1 VVVVVVVVVKIRGS
15 VADQAR
21 AAVLFLQGHGQPTAT
36 LAGYVEDAI
45 RERLERDRAELN
57 QARTS
62 RPVTDHLRPGR
73 RIGRSRTCPQWF
85 PSCAHAMKAGAAI
98 KREASG
104 MTKVYL
110 ALLRGINVGGKNK
123 VPMAELKACFEELG
137 CENVR
142 TYIASG
148 NVMFESNKS
157 SAELT
162 EEIQEALPA
171 KFRLDSALIRILV
184 LSRDQLQRVIDQAPK
199 GFGTEPGKYHSDAIF
214 LMGIPSDEAIKIFNP
229 REGVDKVWQG
239 DLAIYSQ
246 RLSAQRTRSRLSKIM
261 SSPLYK
267 QMTIRSWDTTA
278 RLLELMN
285 AVER

>member
-1 VVVVVVVVVKIRGS
+1 
-15 VADQAR
+15 
-21 AAVLFLQGHGQPTAT
+21 
-36 LAGYVEDAI
+36 
-45 RERLERDRAELN
+45 
-57 QARTS
+57 
-62 RPVTDHLRPGR
+62 
-73 RIGRSRTCPQWF
+73 
-85 PSCAHAMKAGAAI
+85 
-98 KREASG
+98 
-104 MTKVYL
+104 MTEVYL

-123 VPMAELKACFEELG
+123 VPMAELKALFAELG

-148 NVMFESNKS
+148 NVMFESNRS

-162 EEIQEALPA
+162 EELQGALPK
-171 KFRLDSALIRILV
+171 KFKLDSELIRTLV
-184 LSRDQLQRVIDQAPK
+184 LSRDQLQTVIDQAPT

-214 LMGIPSDEAIKIFNP
+214 LIGIPSDEAIRLFNP

-246 RLSAQRTRSRLSKIM
+246 RLSAQRTKSRLSKIM

-285 AVER
+285 AMER

>member
-1 VVVVVVVVVKIRGS
+1 
-15 VADQAR
+15 
-21 AAVLFLQGHGQPTAT
+21 
-36 LAGYVEDAI
+36 
-45 RERLERDRAELN
+45 
-57 QARTS
+57 
-62 RPVTDHLRPGR
+62 
-73 RIGRSRTCPQWF
+73 
-85 PSCAHAMKAGAAI
+85 MK
-98 KREASG
+98 
-104 MTKVYL
+104 KVYL

-123 VPMAELKACFEELG
+123 VSMAELKACFEELG

-148 NVMFESNKS
+148 NVMFESDKS

-162 EEIQEALPA
+162 KEIQEALP
-171 KFRLDSALIRILV
+171 KTFKLDSELIKTLV
-184 LSRDQLQRVIDQAPK
+184 LSHDQLKKVIDQAPN

-214 LMGIPSDEAIKIFNP
+214 LIGIPSAEAIEIFNP

-246 RLSAQRTRSRLSKIM
+246 RLSAQRTRSRLSQIM

-267 QMTIRSWDTTA
+267 QMTIRSWDTTT

-285 AVER
+285 AMDR

>member
-1 VVVVVVVVVKIRGS
+1 
-15 VADQAR
+15 
-21 AAVLFLQGHGQPTAT
+21 
-36 LAGYVEDAI
+36 
-45 RERLERDRAELN
+45 
-57 QARTS
+57 
-62 RPVTDHLRPGR
+62 
-73 RIGRSRTCPQWF
+73 
-85 PSCAHAMKAGAAI
+85 
-98 KREASG
+98 

-148 NVMFESNKS
+148 NVLFESDRS

-171 KFRLDSALIRILV
+171 KFSLDSELINVLV
-184 LSRDQLQRVIDQAPK
+184 LSRDQLQKVMDQAPK
-199 GFGTEPGKYHSDAIF
+199 GFGTEPSRYHSDAIF

-246 RLSAQRTRSRLSKIM
+246 RLSALRTKSRLNRIM

-267 QMTIRSWDTTA
+267 QMTIRSWATTVK
-278 RLLELMN
+278 LLELMN
-285 AVER
+285 AATSE

>member
-1 VVVVVVVVVKIRGS
+1 
-15 VADQAR
+15 
-21 AAVLFLQGHGQPTAT
+21 
-36 LAGYVEDAI
+36 
-45 RERLERDRAELN
+45 
-57 QARTS
+57 
-62 RPVTDHLRPGR
+62 
-73 RIGRSRTCPQWF
+73 
-85 PSCAHAMKAGAAI
+85 
-98 KREASG
+98 

-123 VPMAELKACFEELG
+123 VPMAELKACIEELG

-162 EEIQEALPA
+162 AEIQEALQK
-171 KFRLDSALIRILV
+171 KFRLDSELIKILV
-184 LSRDQLQRVIDQAPK
+184 LSRDQLQKVIDQAPT

-214 LMGIPSDEAIKIFNP
+214 LMGIPSDEAIEIFNP
-229 REGVDKVWQG
+229 REGVDEVWQG

-267 QMTIRSWDTTA
+267 QMTIRTWDTTA
-278 RLLELMN
+278 KLFELLN
-285 AVER
+285 AMER

>member
-1 VVVVVVVVVKIRGS
+1 
-15 VADQAR
+15 
-21 AAVLFLQGHGQPTAT
+21 
-36 LAGYVEDAI
+36 
-45 RERLERDRAELN
+45 
-57 QARTS
+57 
-62 RPVTDHLRPGR
+62 
-73 RIGRSRTCPQWF
+73 
-85 PSCAHAMKAGAAI
+85 MKAGAAI
-98 KREASG
+98 KREANG
-104 MTKVYL
+104 MTAVYL

-123 VPMAELKACFEELG
+123 VPMVELKACFEELG

-162 EEIQEALPA
+162 EELQEALPK
-171 KFRLDSALIRILV
+171 KFKLDSELVRILV
-184 LSRDQLQRVIDQAPK
+184 LSHDQLQEVIDQAPK

-214 LMGIPSDEAIKIFNP
+214 LMGVPSDEAIKVFNP

-246 RLSAQRTRSRLSKIM
+246 RLSAQRTRSRLSTIM

-285 AVER
+285 AMER

>member
-1 VVVVVVVVVKIRGS
+1 M
-15 VADQAR
+15 A
-21 AAVLFLQGHGQPTAT
+21 
-36 LAGYVEDAI
+36 
-45 RERLERDRAELN
+45 
-57 QARTS
+57 
-62 RPVTDHLRPGR
+62 
-73 RIGRSRTCPQWF
+73 
-85 PSCAHAMKAGAAI
+85 
-98 KREASG
+98 
-104 MTKVYL
+104 KVYL

-162 EEIQEALPA
+162 EEIQETLPQQF
-171 KFRLDSALIRILV
+171 KVDSELIKVLV
-184 LSRDQLQRVIDQAPK
+184 LSRDQLQTAIDQAPT

-214 LMGIPSDEAIKIFNP
+214 LIGIRSDEAIKIFNP
-229 REGVDKVWQG
+229 REGVDKIWQG

-246 RLSAQRTRSRLSKIM
+246 RLSAQRTRSRLSKVM

-267 QMTIRSWDTTA
+267 QMTIRSWVTTA
-278 RLLELMN
+278 RLLELLN
-285 AVER
+285 AMERKEAQGTTS

>member
-1 VVVVVVVVVKIRGS
+1 
-15 VADQAR
+15 
-21 AAVLFLQGHGQPTAT
+21 
-36 LAGYVEDAI
+36 
-45 RERLERDRAELN
+45 
-57 QARTS
+57 
-62 RPVTDHLRPGR
+62 
-73 RIGRSRTCPQWF
+73 
-85 PSCAHAMKAGAAI
+85 MKW
-98 KREASG
+98 EASG
-104 MTKVYL
+104 MTGVYL

-148 NVMFESNKS
+148 NVMFESDKS
-157 SAELT
+157 SAKLT
-162 EEIQEALPA
+162 KEIQEALPA
-171 KFRLDSALIRILV
+171 KFGLDSELIRILV
-184 LSRDQLQRVIDQAPK
+184 LSRDQLQKVIDQAPK

-214 LMGIPSDEAIKIFNP
+214 LMGIPSDEAIKIFHP

-246 RLSAQRTRSRLSKIM
+246 RLSAQRTKSRLSKIM

-278 RLLELMN
+278 RLFKLMN
-285 AVER
+285 AGER